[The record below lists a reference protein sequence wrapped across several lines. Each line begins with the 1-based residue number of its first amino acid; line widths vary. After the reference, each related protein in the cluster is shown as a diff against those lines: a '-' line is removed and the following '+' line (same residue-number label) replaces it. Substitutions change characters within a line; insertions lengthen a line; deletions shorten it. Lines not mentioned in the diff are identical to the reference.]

1 MSVVIYAVITP
12 AQSDRYT
19 ELYILNSNG
28 KAQDYPTQFSLANVT
43 PIIVGVVNHEGR
55 MVTYDLIITQNES
68 SQLKTLHSEQ
78 FTVKEW

>member
-1 MSVVIYAVITP
+1 MSVVVYAVITP

-19 ELYILNSNG
+19 EFYILNSNG

-55 MVTYDLIITQNES
+55 TVTYDLIIRKMKVRSLKRSIQNN
-68 SQLKTLHSEQ
+68 LL
-78 FTVKEW
+78 